1 MAATPDASQAEGL
14 RAVLAAGG
22 LGLSITELDGEPP
35 PARQQVAGR
44 LTMAVHRR
52 GPHPA
57 DGLDAFDLTL
67 SSVAGGA
74 APWVFIPADRL
85 EAEIAALADVV
96 ERQPLAAAVAAQVLR
111 GSLKL
116 SLDEALVQESLGYS
130 MLLASAPFKA
140 WRTQRPRRAARQDDA
155 DRVDLFRDEGVLHI
169 RLNRPAARNAVDA
182 RMRDALVEALEFA
195 TLDPEETPVLLS
207 GEGPSF
213 CAGGDLDE
221 FGRSADPGAAHTIR
235 VLQSAA
241 RLVAGLGERLT
252 VRLHGACVGAGIEMP
267 AAAAHVVARPGA
279 TFRLPE
285 VAMGLIP
292 GAGGT
297 ATIPR
302 RIGRQRACYM
312 AVSGREIDLATGLA
326 WGLIDAV
333 DSGP

>member
-22 LGLSITELDGEPP
+22 LGLSITDLDGEPALAP
-35 PARQQVAGR
+35 SPAAGR
-44 LTMAVHRR
+44 LMLAVHRR

-57 DGLDAFDLTL
+57 GDLDAFDLVL
-67 SSVAGGA
+67 STVAGA
-74 APWVFIPADRL
+74 VAPWVFVPADQL
-85 EAEIAALADVV
+85 DQEIAHLADVV
-96 ERQPLAAAVAAQVLR
+96 ERQPLVAAVAAQVLR
-111 GSLKL
+111 SSLKL

-140 WRTQRPRRAARQDDA
+140 WRTERPPREARQDDA
-155 DRVDLFRDEGVLHI
+155 DRVDLYREQGVLHI

-182 RMRDALVEALEFA
+182 AMRDALVEALEFA
-195 TLDPEETPVLLS
+195 TLDPEVTPVVLS
-207 GEGPSF
+207 GEGPCF

-241 RLVAGLGERLT
+241 RLVAGLGDRLT

-267 AAAAHVVARPGA
+267 AAAAHVVARQGA

-302 RIGRQRACYM
+302 RIGRHRACFM

-333 DSGP
+333 DDRP

>member
-22 LGLSITELDGEPP
+22 LGLSITEFGDDAAP
-35 PARQQVAGR
+35 PAPRQAGR
-44 LTMAVHRR
+44 LMLAVHRR
-52 GPHPA
+52 GPHPSE
-57 DGLDAFDLTL
+57 DLEVYDLAL
-67 SSVAGGA
+67 SAVAGGA
-74 APWVFIPADRL
+74 APWVYIPAARL
-85 EAEIAALADVV
+85 EAEIAHLADVV

-111 GSLKL
+111 SSLKL

-140 WRTQRPRRAARQDDA
+140 WRTQRPPREARVDDA

-195 TLDPEETPVLLS
+195 TLDPEVTPVLLS

-241 RLVAGLGERLT
+241 RLVAGLGDRLT

-267 AAAAHVVARPGA
+267 AAATHVVARQGA

-312 AVSGREIDLATGLA
+312 AVSGREIDLATGLT

-333 DSGP
+333 DSWP